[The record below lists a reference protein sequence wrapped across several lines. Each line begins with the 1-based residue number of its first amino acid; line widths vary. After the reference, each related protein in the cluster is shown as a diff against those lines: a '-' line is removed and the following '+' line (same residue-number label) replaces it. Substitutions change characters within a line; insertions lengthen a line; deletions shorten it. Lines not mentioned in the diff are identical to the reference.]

1 MTNPPK
7 RNLQYIENHLGEKGL
22 ATFLFDISEFR
33 AWMALN
39 SLHESQTIRAIH
51 FIISTYNKNQ
61 KYKSKEI

>member
-22 ATFLFDISEFR
+22 GLATFLFEISEFM

-39 SLHESQTIRAIH
+39 SLHES
-51 FIISTYNKNQ
+51 TYNKNR
-61 KYKSKEI
+61 KCKSREI